1 MSSHWTHSLLFHA
14 CVCFVVCFFLLLV
27 STFLHN
33 SSYKMHSCMVTFQNY
48 FLPLLL
54 HVFFMEIFTNCLLLL
69 DTKGILVQ
77 NSFNLAYL
85 SYTSVLSI
93 LSINLSAK
101 NIVVSQSQDES
112 TFWMYYMPFLLLNF
126 VLLLLLWC
134 LSTLTVF
141 LLGFK
146 ASLVTLCKVK
156 CSLDM
161 VTSNS
166 NGFFACKC
174 VCMPF
179 LQILCFRSSF

>member
-1 MSSHWTHSLLFHA
+1 
-14 CVCFVVCFFLLLV
+14 
-27 STFLHN
+27 
-33 SSYKMHSCMVTFQNY
+33 
-48 FLPLLL
+48 
-54 HVFFMEIFTNCLLLL
+54 MEIFTNCLLLL

-93 LSINLSAK
+93 LSINSSSK

-112 TFWMYYMPFLLLNF
+112 TFWMYYMPLLLLNF

-134 LSTLTVF
+134 LSTLSVF
-141 LLGFK
+141 LLGLK
-146 ASLVTLCKVK
+146 ASLVALCKVK

-161 VTSNS
+161 VSSNS

-179 LQILCFRSSF
+179 LQILCFLSSF